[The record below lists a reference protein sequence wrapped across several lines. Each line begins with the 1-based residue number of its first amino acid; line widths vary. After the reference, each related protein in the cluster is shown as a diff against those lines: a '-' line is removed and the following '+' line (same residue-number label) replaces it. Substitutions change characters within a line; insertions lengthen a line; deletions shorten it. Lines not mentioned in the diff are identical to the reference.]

1 MTRVRRA
8 SHLARRFFGSL
19 RTGGPRPADN
29 AWVASVLQPDEL
41 ALWSQLSNPDRRH
54 SVAVAR
60 RVQRVLANG
69 AADTEQ
75 RWLAAALLH
84 DVGKVDAGLGT
95 FARVGA
101 TLAGAARGRDQ
112 AKSWSTRT
120 GITRKVGLYLRH
132 PELGEARIRDAGGR
146 DEAAR
151 WARAHHEPASWDSL
165 AFPADVVTALHDAD
179 DD

>member
-1 MTRVRRA
+1 MSRFGRA

-19 RTGGPRPADN
+19 RPGGPYAADTE
-29 AWVASVLQPDEL
+29 WVASLLQPDEL
-41 ALWSQLSNPDRRH
+41 ALWSRLSNADRRH

-60 RVQRVLANG
+60 RVSQALADDQVAN
-69 AADTEQ
+69 DP

-101 TLAGAARGRDQ
+101 TLVGAVRGRDR
-112 AKSWSTRT
+112 ATEWSTRT

-132 PELGEARIRDAGGR
+132 PELGEARIREAGGR

-151 WARAHHEPASWDSL
+151 WARAHHEPGTWPTL
-165 AFPADVVTALHDAD
+165 AFPANVVTALHDAD

>member
-1 MTRVRRA
+1 MSRFRRA

-19 RTGGPRPADN
+19 RPGGPRAADN
-29 AWVASVLQPDEL
+29 EWVASVLQPDEL
-41 ALWSQLSNPDRRH
+41 ALWSQLSDPDRRH

-60 RVQRVLANG
+60 RVQQALVNDVG
-69 AADTEQ
+69 ETDQ
-75 RWLAAALLH
+75 RWLATALLH

-101 TLAGAARGRDQ
+101 TLAGAARGRER
-112 AKSWSTRT
+112 AKEWSTRT
-120 GITRKVGLYLRH
+120 GMTRKVGLYLRH
-132 PELGEARIRDAGGR
+132 PELGEERIRAAGGR

-151 WARAHHEPASWDSL
+151 WARAHHEPATWDAL
-165 AFPADVVTALHDAD
+165 AFPADVVAALHDAD

>member
-1 MTRVRRA
+1 MSRFRRA

-19 RTGGPRPADN
+19 RPGGPRAKDTQ
-29 AWVASVLQPDEL
+29 WVASVLHPDEL
-41 ALWSQLSNPDRRH
+41 ALWSQLSDPDRRH

-60 RVQRVLANG
+60 RVQRALASG
-69 AADTEQ
+69 GTDTEQ
-75 RWLAAALLH
+75 RWLATALLH

-101 TLAGAARGRDQ
+101 TLAAAARGRDR
-112 AKSWSTRT
+112 AKEWSTRT
-120 GITRKVGLYLRH
+120 GMARKVGLYLRH
-132 PELGEARIRDAGGR
+132 PELGEARIHEVGGR

-151 WARAHHEPASWDSL
+151 WARAHHEPATWDAL
-165 AFPADVVTALHDAD
+165 AFPAAVVTALHDAD

>member
-1 MTRVRRA
+1 MNRFRRA
-8 SHLARRFFGSL
+8 SHLVRRFFGSL
-19 RTGGPRPADN
+19 RPGGPQAADI

-41 ALWSQLSNPDRRH
+41 ALWSQLSNADRRH

-60 RVQRVLANG
+60 RVMQALADDPVAN
-69 AADTEQ
+69 DP

-95 FARVGA
+95 VARVGA
-101 TLAGAARGRDQ
+101 TLAGAARGRDR
-112 AKSWSTRT
+112 AKDWSTRA

-132 PELGEARIRDAGGR
+132 PELGEARIREAGGR

-151 WARAHHEPASWDSL
+151 WARAHHEPATWHAL
-165 AFPADVVTALHDAD
+165 AFPADVVAALHDAD